1 MPKLHRAVSAP
12 LRDALTER
20 LAVRRLAPGDLD
32 ELVSMF
38 ADAEVWW
45 FEYERGLTRTET
57 EAFLDRQMRLWA
69 AFGFGGCAVRDLRDD
84 ELLGVVGLGVPT
96 LKHPSLPP
104 VTVGW
109 RFASTAWGHGYA
121 TEAATALLGQA
132 FAGMRLDRVGCVTNA
147 DNDRSVAVARRLGMT
162 DFARQTG
169 LSDDGART
177 VTGLLMATDRQHWW
191 STHGEPTGT
200 AGRRSGRRRV
210 N

>member
-1 MPKLHRAVSAP
+1 MPTYQPVVSEP

-20 LAVRRLAPGDLD
+20 LAVRRLAPGDLE

-38 ADAEVWW
+38 ADAEVWK

-57 EAFLDRQMRLWA
+57 EAFLDRQMRLWV
-69 AFGFGGCAVRDLRDD
+69 AFGFGGCAVRDLRDG

-96 LKHPSLPP
+96 LKHPSLPA

-132 FAGMRLDRVGCVTNA
+132 FDRMRLDRVGCVTNA
-147 DNDRSVAVARRLGMT
+147 DNSRSVAVARRLGMVA
-162 DFARQTG
+162 FARQTG
-169 LSDDGART
+169 LSDDGVRT
-177 VTGLLMATDRQHWW
+177 VTGLLMATDRERWREI
-191 STHGEPTGT
+191 HGDQAVFPV
-200 AGRRSGRRRV
+200 A
-210 N
+210 

>member
-1 MPKLHRAVSAP
+1 
-12 LRDALTER
+12 
-20 LAVRRLAPGDLD
+20 
-32 ELVSMF
+32 MF
-38 ADAEVWW
+38 ADAEVWR

-57 EAFLDRQMRLWA
+57 DAFLDRQMRLWA

-96 LKHPSLPP
+96 LKHPSLPS

-132 FAGMRLDRVGCVTNA
+132 FDRMRLDRVGCVTNA

-162 DFARQTG
+162 AFARQSG

-177 VTGLLMATDRQHWW
+177 VTGLLMATDRESWW
-191 STHGEPTGT
+191 STHGE
-200 AGRRSGRRRV
+200 AIRA
-210 N
+210 